1 MRTIA
6 LTKGYI
12 TLIDD
17 EDYQR
22 IMAFGPWMALVT
34 DGKVY
39 AAHYKNKHTYLMHR
53 FILGLTD
60 PDIEADHINRNG
72 LDNQKHNLRRGTYL
86 NNPHNQGINRRN
98 TSGFKGVTWN
108 KRRSKWYAQIS
119 TNGLRRHIGSFDTP
133 IEAALAYDTEAT
145 KHFGEFA
152 CTNAMLNLL

>member
-39 AAHYKNKHTYLMHR
+39 AAHSKNKHTYLMHR

-60 PDIEADHINRNG
+60 PDIEAD
-72 LDNQKHNLRRGTYL
+72 
-86 NNPHNQGINRRN
+86 
-98 TSGFKGVTWN
+98 
-108 KRRSKWYAQIS
+108 
-119 TNGLRRHIGSFDTP
+119 
-133 IEAALAYDTEAT
+133 TEAT